1 MKNKTNLI
9 QGIIYCAQGI
19 ILDAFALYAVIPT
32 LGSLWLGDLYKN
44 EKSVAIFTLIIWIGV
59 SIGASIVLSIGKTK
73 LLECFS
79 DSSNAV
85 PNTPTYSATTTASIF
100 KDTNSTTIPTTT
112 AAPVTPSNNE
122 WKCPNCGKI
131 NQNYTGTCGC
141 GQLKPDR

>member
-19 ILDAFALYAVIPT
+19 ILDAFALYAVIPI
-32 LGSLWLGDLYKN
+32 LGSLWFGDLYKN

-59 SIGASIVLSIGKTK
+59 SIGSSIVLSIGRTK
-73 LLECFS
+73 LMEYFS
-79 DSSNAV
+79 DSSNTTY
-85 PNTPTYSATTTASIF
+85 TPTYNGATPSSPIF
-100 KDTNSTTIPTTT
+100 KDSNSATAPTAT
-112 AAPVTPSNNE
+112 AAPVTPSNDE

-141 GQLKPDR
+141 GQQRPGR